1 MLTDD
6 SGSDKTG
13 LRAPDGA
20 NTELG
25 GEKFGKTSMHA
36 LSFAAG
42 NSSTK

>member
-20 NTELG
+20 ELG
-25 GEKFGKTSMHA
+25 GEKFGKTSVHA
-36 LSFAAG
+36 LDFAAG
-42 NSSTK
+42 NSRTN